1 MLDQQ
6 GEDTQEYRLTG
17 TSGKRNLTESE
28 GSASEGKRAR
38 TEGGVDRVQ
47 CRHLLIKHSGS
58 RVRAPATKP
67 TSSNPLKRKAEAL
80 NILQGHLAY
89 LKQKFSTST
98 AAGAGSLDKAAD
110 AVCDSST
117 WNPIVGWRSGS
128 DSREPSLQLDACVC
142 LIRWLWLFCFPFTS
156 RLSLATQESDCSSAK
171 RGGDL
176 GPFGRRQM
184 APPFEAV
191 SDNHC
196 LVAQG

>member
-67 TSSNPLKRKAEAL
+67 TSSNPLKHKAEVTRSKEEAL

-117 WNPIVGWRSGS
+117 WNPSFVGWRSGS

-156 RLSLATQESDCSSAK
+156 RLSLNWQRKSLTAVLQREVVTL
-171 RGGDL
+171 DL
-176 GPFGRRQM
+176 LDAGRWRLH
-184 APPFEAV
+184 
-191 SDNHC
+191 SR
-196 LVAQG
+196 L